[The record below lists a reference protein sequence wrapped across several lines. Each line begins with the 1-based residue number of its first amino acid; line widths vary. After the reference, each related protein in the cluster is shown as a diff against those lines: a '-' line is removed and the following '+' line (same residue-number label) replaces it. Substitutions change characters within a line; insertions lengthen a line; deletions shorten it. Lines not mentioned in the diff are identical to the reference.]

1 MPERTEDLSDLPE
14 RPHSAFAG
22 SLADLAKVLQEE
34 SREEVKEAEIPAEEE
49 VEVVDAVVD
58 PLGEPPPGMDID
70 PDDPRYFFIRDKNGH
85 RVRRKRGTIADP
97 SWWTE
102 ERRREQ
108 SERVKAM
115 IKEGTFGGHMSR
127 RKTKP
132 FQQLVAERAQER
144 ADDIIRT
151 LEGMI
156 FNQSKDKRLQLE
168 GIRELG
174 KFEAWAVANAREDE
188 KEFRAMTNQQ
198 LDERLLTILGE
209 AIGLDF
215 TVVDAAEEDIDPDVC
230 PDCVGEAR
238 VMERMLLDEGASE
251 EMVVRMTARARCSLH
266 RDLGQIGAA
275 GRDNGS

>member
-1 MPERTEDLSDLPE
+1 MSSAKCDDRKSSFSKRSKSI
-14 RPHSAFAG
+14 RPHGPCKSNCG
-22 SLADLAKVLQEE
+22 
-34 SREEVKEAEIPAEEE
+34 IPNW
-49 VEVVDAVVD
+49 D
-58 PLGEPPPGMDID
+58 GE
-70 PDDPRYFFIRDKNGH
+70 FITD
-85 RVRRKRGTIADP
+85 
-97 SWWTE
+97 
-102 ERRREQ
+102 
-108 SERVKAM
+108 
-115 IKEGTFGGHMSR
+115 
-127 RKTKP
+127 
-132 FQQLVAERAQER
+132 
-144 ADDIIRT
+144 
-151 LEGMI
+151 
-156 FNQSKDKRLQLE
+156 KDKRLQLE

-209 AIGLDF
+209 AIGFDF

-251 EMVVRMTARARCSLH
+251 EMVVRMTARARCPLH